1 MQSVILCY
9 FYNSSIGLNNT
20 HDSPYKTYLDLPDR
34 LVSKHLADHLK
45 AGAMQTCTFRVID
58 HGAIAFKCGLKYRFY
73 YVIYVLST
81 LFL

>member
-20 HDSPYKTYLDLPDR
+20 NDSPYKTYLDLPDR

-45 AGAMQTCTFRVID
+45 AGAMQYANMHI
-58 HGAIAFKCGLKYRFY
+58 
-73 YVIYVLST
+73 
-81 LFL
+81 